1 MIDYGDSD
9 RAFGK
14 VKSCYFKNYVITL
27 PGVTLRTTVMTGF
40 PGETAAAFARMLAD
54 VKRMQF
60 DHLGVFS
67 YSPEEGTAGAAMKGR
82 PPMKVAQ
89 SRALKII
96 AEQKRIWDRK
106 TKSMVGL
113 ELPALKVQG
122 YDFIGELV

>member
-1 MIDYGDSD
+1 
-9 RAFGK
+9 
-14 VKSCYFKNYVITL
+14 
-27 PGVTLRTTVMTGF
+27 
-40 PGETAAAFARMLAD
+40 
-54 VKRMQF
+54 
-60 DHLGVFS
+60 
-67 YSPEEGTAGAAMKGR
+67 
-82 PPMKVAQ
+82 MKVAQ